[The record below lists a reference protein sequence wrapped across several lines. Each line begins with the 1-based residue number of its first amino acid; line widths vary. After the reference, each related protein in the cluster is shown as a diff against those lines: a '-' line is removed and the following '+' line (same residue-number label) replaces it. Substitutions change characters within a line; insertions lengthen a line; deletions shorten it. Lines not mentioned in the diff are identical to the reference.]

1 MEGWGMPYLNLQTT
15 QSLDPEIGERFL
27 KSASGIVVE
36 HLGKPES
43 VMMTAL
49 HEPVAMTLGGKES
62 PAAILELSVLDLDPY
77 EVEGLYAALHALA
90 LAELG
95 LPGDR
100 IFITFTS
107 VPRGQWGWNGNL
119 F

>member
-1 MEGWGMPYLNLQTT
+1 MPYLNLQTT
-15 QSLDPEIGERFL
+15 QALDPEIGKSFL
-27 KSASGIVVE
+27 KSASRLVVE

-49 HEPVAMTLGGKES
+49 HEPVSMTLGGDER
-62 PAAILELSVLDLDPY
+62 PAAILELAVLDLDKF
-77 EVEGLYAALHALA
+77 EIEGLYAALHALA
-90 LAELG
+90 VAEIG

-100 IFITFTS
+100 IFITLTS
-107 VPRGQWGWNGNL
+107 VPRGQWGWNGQL

>member
-1 MEGWGMPYLNLQTT
+1 MPYLNLQTT
-15 QSLDPEIGERFL
+15 QSLPPEIGKGFL
-27 KSASGIVVE
+27 KSASRVVVE

-49 HEPVAMTLGGKES
+49 HEPVGMTLGGDDR
-62 PAAILELSVLDLDPY
+62 PAAILELSVLDLDAF

-90 LAELG
+90 EKELG

-107 VPRGQWGWNGNL
+107 VPRGRWGWNGQL